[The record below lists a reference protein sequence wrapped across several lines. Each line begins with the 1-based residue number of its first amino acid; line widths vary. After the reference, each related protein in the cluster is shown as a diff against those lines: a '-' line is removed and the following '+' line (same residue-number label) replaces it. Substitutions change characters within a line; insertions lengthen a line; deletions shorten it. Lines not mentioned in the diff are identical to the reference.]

1 MVAKP
6 SENPEPDT
14 TPDLPVM
21 GFLDHLD
28 ELRRRLIYSLIAIGV
43 GFALAL
49 TQAKPILDFL
59 FRPIRPMLGSH
70 PPVFIELTEPFLLY
84 MKVAFLA
91 SLFLS
96 APVVAYQVWAFI
108 APGLYPRERHQAV
121 PFVLS
126 ATVLFLV
133 GGAFGYMYAFPVAAH
148 FLLAIAEGFEPNLRL
163 SSLFSFE
170 SKLVLGMGLV
180 FELPTVIYFLARLG
194 LVTPRF
200 LMRNFKYAVL
210 IIFIIAA
217 VITPTPDMV
226 TQCVFAAP
234 MIALYLLGVLVAH
247 LFGRPRQAAVREA
260 APRTGSGA

>member
-1 MVAKP
+1 
-6 SENPEPDT
+6 
-14 TPDLPVM
+14 M

-28 ELRRRLIYSLIAIGV
+28 ELRRRLIYSLIAIGAA
-43 GFALAL
+43 FAIAL
-49 TQAKPILDFL
+49 TQAKRITDFL
-59 FRPIRPMLGSH
+59 FAPIQQLLGDRH
-70 PPVFIELTEPFLLY
+70 PVFLELTEPFMLY

-96 APVVAYQVWAFI
+96 APIVAYQVWGFI
-108 APGLYPRERHQAV
+108 APGLYPRERRQAV

-126 ATVLFLV
+126 ATVLFLA
-133 GGAFGYMYAFPVAAH
+133 GGAFGYLYGVPVAAK
-148 FLLAIAEGFEPNLRL
+148 FLLTIAEGFEPNLRL

-170 SKLVLGMGLV
+170 SKLLVGMGLV

-217 VITPTPDMV
+217 VVTPTPDMV

-234 MIALYLLGVLVAH
+234 MIALYLLGVLVAY
-247 LFGRPRQAAVREA
+247 LFGRPRQAPGPKAGTSA
-260 APRTGSGA
+260 

>member
-1 MVAKP
+1 MAPDP
-6 SENPEPDT
+6 SRNLEAEP

-28 ELRRRLIYSLIAIGV
+28 ELRRRLIYSLIAIGAA
-43 GFALAL
+43 FALAL
-49 TQAKPILDFL
+49 TQAKRITDFL
-59 FRPIRPMLGSH
+59 FAPIQQLLGSH
-70 PPVFIELTEPFLLY
+70 HPVFLELTEPFMLY

-96 APVVAYQVWAFI
+96 APIVAYQVWGFI
-108 APGLYPRERHQAV
+108 APGLYPRERRMAV

-126 ATVLFLV
+126 ATLLFLM
-133 GGAFGYMYAFPVAAH
+133 GGAFGYLYGVPIAAK
-148 FLLAIAEGFEPNLRL
+148 FLLTIATGYEPNLRL

-170 SKLVLGMGLV
+170 SKLVVGMGLV
-180 FELPTVIYFLARLG
+180 FEMPTVIYFLARLG

-200 LMRNFKYAVL
+200 LMRNFKYAIL

-217 VITPTPDMV
+217 VVTPTPDMV

-234 MIALYLLGVLVAH
+234 MIALYLLGVLVAY
-247 LFGRPRQAAVREA
+247 LFGRPRQA
-260 APRTGSGA
+260 PGA